1 MNKTFTHIALSSLA
15 AFALAAGLAQAQ
27 TAQTAQTVQAA
38 SPACQAALKAK
49 IALNTAPLARLEC
62 LPGVSKM
69 VAADLIKER
78 PFKSERDFLNRIE
91 GGRKLWTGISPYV
104 VLK

>member
-1 MNKTFTHIALSSLA
+1 MKKTLTAVATSSLT
-15 AFALAAGLAQAQ
+15 ALALVAGLAFAQ
-27 TAQTAQTVQAA
+27 TNKTTAMAA
-38 SPACQAALKAK
+38 SVNCQAALKAK
-49 IALNTAPLARLEC
+49 IMLNTAKAEELMC
-62 LPGVSKM
+62 LPGVTKV

-78 PFKSERDFLNRIE
+78 PFKSDKDFLNRIE